1 MDCRNKGN
9 GRIFAIQ
16 FGADCANHC
25 VMSHELLIALL
36 GFAFVTS
43 ITPGPNNIMLMTSGA
58 NFGFRRSLPHMLG
71 VSLGHSLLVFL
82 TGLGIG
88 AAFRLFPALDIV
100 LKVAAVGY
108 MLWLA
113 WKILHAAAP
122 GDGVEGGVPLT
133 FVQAA
138 AFQWVNPKGWA
149 MALGAT
155 AAYAPGDTVWAY
167 TLVALVFC
175 SVNLPSVSVWTL
187 AGQGVRQ
194 WLTTGQ
200 RLRLFNGVMAVLLV
214 ASLVPVIWH

>member
-1 MDCRNKGN
+1 
-9 GRIFAIQ
+9 
-16 FGADCANHC
+16 
-25 VMSHELLIALL
+25 MSHELLLALL

-88 AAFRLFPALDIV
+88 AAFRVFPVLDVV
-100 LKVAAVGY
+100 LKVAAVAY

-122 GDGVEGGVPLT
+122 GEGAKGGAPLT

-167 TLVALVFC
+167 GLVALVFC

-194 WLTTGQ
+194 WLTTGG